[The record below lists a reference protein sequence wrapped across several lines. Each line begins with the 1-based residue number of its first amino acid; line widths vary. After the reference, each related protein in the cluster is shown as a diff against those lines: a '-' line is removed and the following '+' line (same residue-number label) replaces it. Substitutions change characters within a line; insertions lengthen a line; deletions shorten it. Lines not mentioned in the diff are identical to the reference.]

1 MSESRDLLPLY
12 LTGDL
17 PPHEEDRIEEEL
29 ARSPALRRELAA
41 LGETLGALQRAGTDG
56 DAFSA
61 AVPDAFPDDFY
72 EERIVPRLRPP
83 GGLRRLAWAA
93 ALALAFGAGFL
104 VAPDPAPPPGNGTE
118 RSQKASPSVPPGP
131 VPART
136 SLGQALEILRR
147 TR

>member
-1 MSESRDLLPLY
+1 MSKSRDLLALY

-17 PPHEEDRIEEEL
+17 PPHDEDRLEEEL

-56 DAFSA
+56 DAFPA
-61 AVPDAFPDDFY
+61 AVPDEFFDD
-72 EERIVPRLRPP
+72 RVAPRLRAP

-104 VAPDPAPPPGNGTE
+104 VASDAARAPANGSA
-118 RSQKASPSVPPGP
+118 RSAEASPSVPPKAA
-131 VPART
+131 PART
-136 SLGQALEILRR
+136 SLGRALEILRR